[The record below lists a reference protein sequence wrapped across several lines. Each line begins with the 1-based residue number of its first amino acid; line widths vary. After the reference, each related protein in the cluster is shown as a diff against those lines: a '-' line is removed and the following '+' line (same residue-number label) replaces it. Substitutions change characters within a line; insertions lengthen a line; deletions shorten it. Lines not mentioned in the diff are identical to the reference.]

1 LYIRII
7 IKTKT
12 NIMELQNYI
21 KIYLNWETKDLFDQ
35 LYFLQE
41 QTYTTINQY
50 RIVAIQSVIKSR

>member
-1 LYIRII
+1 MYIRSI

>member
-1 LYIRII
+1 MYIRII

>member
-1 LYIRII
+1 
-7 IKTKT
+7 
-12 NIMELQNYI
+12 MELQNYI